1 MPLEK
6 TDESSLIIAITE
18 AIQNGTASKRGLVLP
33 EEWGKNTYKLLS
45 ESAQKHFKKVLDDG
59 GLEAFILR
67 ELNYNYRLSGDE
79 LPANKIRI
87 AEMPSFLD
95 ALATAKKITALLSSL
110 PRQYR
115 MIVRGPAE
123 LGDRLNRSD
132 VNIKI
137 SDRLTL
143 ISGALISDN
152 FKVSHE
158 NDSINKFIKT
168 SNSDEKIPNSFD
180 DNSLYFEYRTSGCIS
195 DRTDTKIVR
204 DFFEAIRSFY
214 GAAMALEIIDNFDH
228 KQQNLIPWV
237 VANELRDDDSELC
250 YIARSDDDII
260 KATNI
265 ATTIDYDK
273 IIDEK
278 SEELEKSISP
288 IVKMFSSKDGH
299 KLTTAAIWIFRANL
313 SSRPMDT
320 ILESTIA
327 IEVLLGDR
335 ETSDRIGLSKLM
347 ANRCAYALGKSFSER
362 KDIIDFFV
370 EFYKVRSDI
379 VHNGKFR
386 LEDGEKNV
394 VDKGLT
400 LSQRILRHEIN
411 LLN

>member
-18 AIQNGTASKRGLVLP
+18 AIQNGTASKNGLALP
-33 EEWGKNTYKLLS
+33 KEWGKSTYKLLS
-45 ESAQKHFKKVLDDG
+45 EAAQKHFNKVLDDG
-59 GLEAFILR
+59 GLEAFVLR
-67 ELNYNYRLSGDE
+67 ELNYSYRLSADD
-79 LPANKIRI
+79 LPSTKVKI
-87 AEMPSFLD
+87 AEMAPFVD
-95 ALATAKKITALLSSL
+95 ALATAKKITAELSSL

-123 LGDRLNRSD
+123 LGDRLKRND

-158 NDSINKFIKT
+158 NESINKFIKV
-168 SNSDEKIPNSFD
+168 SNAEEKVPNSFD
-180 DNSLYFEYRTSGCIS
+180 DSSLYFEYRTSGCIS
-195 DRTDTKIVR
+195 IGTDTKIAR
-204 DFFEAIRSFY
+204 DFFDAIRSFY

-228 KQQNLIPWV
+228 KQQNLTPWV
-237 VANELRDDDSELC
+237 VANELNNDESELC
-250 YIARSDDDII
+250 YVARSDDDII

-265 ATTIDYDK
+265 ATTIDYDT
-273 IIDEK
+273 IIENDTED
-278 SEELEKSISP
+278 LEKSISP

-299 KLTTAAIWIFRANL
+299 KLLTAAIWIFRANL
-313 SSRPMDT
+313 SPRSMDT

-347 ANRCAYALGKSFSER
+347 ANRCAYALGKSINER
-362 KDIIDFFV
+362 KEIIDFFV
-370 EFYKVRSDI
+370 DFYKVRSDI
-379 VHNGKFR
+379 VHNGKFKI
-386 LEDGEKNV
+386 ENGEKNV
-394 VDKGLT
+394 VYKGLT